1 MNQYKS
7 LKTTTPLKRKTPL
20 RAKSTN
26 KGEARKRFDISEVKT
41 PARRASRP
49 TLMRNADAAFSL
61 FIRTRDSQAYEGRAF
76 RCISCG
82 RVLTID
88 QCDNGHY
95 VNRAHMSL
103 RFSELNCNAQCRH
116 CNRFREGNMQDYRK
130 GLIQKIGEAKVLLL
144 EAQKNLT
151 NKITNFE
158 LEILAKH
165 YKAET
170 KKFKYQIK

>member
-1 MNQYKS
+1 MNRKNS
-7 LKTTTPLKRKTPL
+7 LKTNAPLKRKTPL
-20 RAKSTN
+20 RSRSDRQKEKS
-26 KGEARKRFDISEVKT
+26 RFEISEIKT
-41 PARRASRP
+41 PSRKASRP
-49 TLMRNADAAFSL
+49 TLMRKADDAFSL

-76 RCISCG
+76 KCISCG
-82 RVLTID
+82 RILTID
-88 QCDNGHY
+88 LCDNGHY
-95 VNRAHMSL
+95 VNRSHMSL

-116 CNRFREGNMQDYRK
+116 CNRFQEGNIQDYRK
-130 GLIQKIGEAKVLLL
+130 GLIEKIGEPKVLLL

-151 NKITNFE
+151 NKIANFE